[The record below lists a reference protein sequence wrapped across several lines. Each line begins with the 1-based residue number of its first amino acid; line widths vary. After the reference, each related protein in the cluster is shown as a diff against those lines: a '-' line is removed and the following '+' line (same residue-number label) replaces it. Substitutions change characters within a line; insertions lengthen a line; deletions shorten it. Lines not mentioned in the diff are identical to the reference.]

1 MLGKSPNQKEF
12 QLNLYVSPLQ
22 DIINPHHS
30 LIALG
35 KEINWDFLEESF
47 KGYYSTMG
55 APSKPIRLM
64 VGLLILKHLY
74 NLSDERVVEAW
85 VENPYY
91 QYFTGGIYFS
101 WEFPCAA
108 SDLVHFRHRIGEE
121 GIKLI
126 FEQSVELH
134 KEAVEES
141 KEVLI
146 DTTVEEK
153 NITYPTDT
161 KLAAKVIKE
170 TRKYADEAGIKLRQ
184 SYRRVVEKL
193 QKQLRYS
200 HRKEQKKA
208 SRRILKRL
216 RTIAGRLVREV
227 SRKAE
232 ALGRIDFREKQSLY
246 ERVLA
251 QKQDS
256 KDKIYSL
263 HEPQVACIAKGKA
276 HKPYEFGCKIGIAT
290 LPKSNVIVGIAHFLG
305 NPHDSQTLEATLQ
318 QAQALC
324 GKTFQTAIVDRG
336 YAGKRKVG
344 ETEIILPS
352 PQKDKHLNTYQK
364 RKKRKQCRSRSA
376 VEPVIGHLKAEH
388 RLKRNFLKG
397 VLGDKINAWLAAAAF
412 NVRKWL
418 NRFLFCLQKIFTFCQ
433 IFASNLFQLKLK
445 TTF

>member
-22 DIINPHHS
+22 DIINPNHS

-35 KEINWDFLEESF
+35 KEINWNFLEESF

-74 NLSDERVVEAW
+74 NLSDERVVEVW

-101 WEFPCAA
+101 WQAPCAA

-170 TRKYADEAGIKLRQ
+170 TRKYADELGIHAIGVDISAFNALISNVKISKVDFTELYQETERISKALKKFVANSSHLAFEKELAEFLTDYDKKYFPSPEFKIKVRKKEIDEE
-184 SYRRVVEKL
+184 SYTELHEKIVLKKFYELITKYQIKVKQDKQNTFLEKWYL
-193 QKQLRYS
+193 QTVRNEIDFVFEQI
-200 HRKEQKKA
+200 KEVQDLQVKNVLTV
-208 SRRILKRL
+208 ILS
-216 RTIAGRLVREV
+216 RTIRSCRATTH
-227 SRKAE
+227 A
-232 ALGRIDFREKQSLY
+232 D
-246 ERVLA
+246 LA
-251 QKQDS
+251 TLLLP
-256 KDKIYSL
+256 KIY
-263 HEPQVACIAKGKA
+263 P
-276 HKPYEFGCKIGIAT
+276 
-290 LPKSNVIVGIAHFLG
+290 
-305 NPHDSQTLEATLQ
+305 
-318 QAQALC
+318 AQCL
-324 GKTFQTAIVDRG
+324 
-336 YAGKRKVG
+336 
-344 ETEIILPS
+344 
-352 PQKDKHLNTYQK
+352 
-364 RKKRKQCRSRSA
+364 
-376 VEPVIGHLKAEH
+376 
-388 RLKRNFLKG
+388 
-397 VLGDKINAWLAAAAF
+397 
-412 NVRKWL
+412 
-418 NRFLFCLQKIFTFCQ
+418 RFP
-433 IFASNLFQLKLK
+433 
-445 TTF
+445 